1 MSYYHTCPDCGAA
14 LDPGERCDC
23 REGTENEPKANT
35 RKLTPTTTREYKK
48 TAPVLPTPRR
58 PGGKGIENPHFRLQ
72 FTMIKEGNQA

>member
-23 REGTENEPKANT
+23 REGTKNEPRANP

-48 TAPVLPTPRR
+48 TARCWNTETARR
-58 PGGKGIENPHFRLQ
+58 NGIEAPYFRLHHN
-72 FTMIKEGNQA
+72 EN